1 MTWEERQLYQDGRTR
16 IQELRTR
23 LGEGASDDAL
33 TRGEALEILELLE
46 MFADRMSPERW
57 DRALEAIANEAARRA
72 DMLVARRN

>member
-1 MTWEERQLYQDGRTR
+1 MTWEERKLYQDGRTR
-16 IQELRTR
+16 LLDLRER
-23 LGEGASDDAL
+23 LGEGSPDDAL
-33 TRGEALEILELLE
+33 TRGEALEIVELLE